1 MANRGNVRIGLIM
14 LGTLVVIQMLAGIL
28 AGYRQEWMRMGI
40 FLSGSILIFIS
51 FTSSLLVLK
60 IDTCFKH
67 LEDLISNNVN
77 ISKSNS

>member
-1 MANRGNVRIGLIM
+1 MASRGNVRIGLII
-14 LGTLVVIQMLAGIL
+14 LGALVVIQMLAGIL

-40 FLSGSILIFIS
+40 FLSGSVLIFIS

-77 ISKSNS
+77 ISE

>member
-14 LGTLVVIQMLAGIL
+14 MGTLIVIQMLAGIM
-28 AGYRQEWMRMGI
+28 AGYRQDWMRMGI

-77 ISKSNS
+77 ISKGNS